1 MSVKLTRRQFA
12 RFSALA
18 TTAAAMAAC
27 GGAAPAATT
36 APEPAATVAPAA
48 TAAPAATTAPAAATA
63 PAAVASKYKEAP
75 VLAAMV
81 EAGDLPPVDQRLPV
95 NPKVI
100 PCFDQ
105 IGKHG
110 GIWNRADTDA
120 GSIGHHHGAEGLL
133 RYGPGPEYALEPNLA
148 ESYEISDDGKVF
160 TFHLREGVRWSDGE
174 PFTADDI
181 MYWYNDVFMN
191 EEISPSKAR
200 WLQPGGVVV
209 QTEKIDDYTVKFTF
223 GVPYGLFLDQLAFNG
238 TGIVSYPKHY
248 MSQFHVNYADADE
261 LTQMVKDAG
270 FEQWYQLHGAKPNR
284 QRNPDYPTMSPWHI
298 TSADWTTVAVA
309 DRNPYYW
316 EVDEEGNQLP
326 YFDEVH
332 WNIVQAADMIPM
344 KIVTGE
350 VDMQAWSTGISN
362 YTLYMESREK
372 GGFDVGIWDY
382 GGSGTSLH
390 INQAKKVDAA
400 DAVAVEMRN
409 LLKNLDLR
417 IALSKA
423 VDRDDINE
431 LVYMGLSDPA
441 IDVYPDVVK
450 NDPVI
455 QDYYTLDPDR
465 ANAIL
470 DELGMTERDGD
481 GMRLTPEGN
490 RFDMSMIGLPMYA
503 IHQDVAEVVVEYWRE
518 IGIRSTM
525 DWIAIELWWPRV
537 QEGDYDIAAY
547 ESDYS
552 SGNVY
557 RLTYPRAYFPV
568 ETSTYWAG
576 AWGTWYSYAGQ
587 QGEEPDVEDG
597 KRLQD
602 LYDQVLQTVD
612 ADAKT
617 AIMDEVFGIVAK
629 NLWPIHTVGNRPEPC
644 IVKHNVINV
653 PEEGTCWWPVYG
665 QRTTRPEQ
673 YSFTDV

>member
-1 MSVKLTRRQFA
+1 MSDIFTRRQFV

-27 GGAAPAATT
+27 GGA
-36 APEPAATVAPAA
+36 
-48 TAAPAATTAPAAATA
+48 PAATTAPAEATA
-63 PAAVASKYKEAP
+63 PEAPVSKYKEAP
-75 VLAAMV
+75 MLAAKV
-81 EAGDLPPVDQRLPV
+81 EAGDLPPVDQRLPK

-120 GSIGHHHGAEGLL
+120 SSIGHHHGAEGLL
-133 RYGPGPEYALEPNLA
+133 RYGPGPAYELEPNLA
-148 ESYEISDDGKVF
+148 ESYEISEEGKVF
-160 TFHLREGVRWSDGE
+160 TFKLREGVRWSDGE

-181 MYWYNDVFMN
+181 MYWYDDVFMN
-191 EEISPSKAR
+191 EEISPAKAR
-200 WLQPGGVVV
+200 WLQPGGELVVV
-209 QTEKIDDYTVKFTF
+209 EKVDDYTVKFTF
-223 GVPYGLFLDQLAFNG
+223 AVPYGLFLDQLAFNG
-238 TGIVSYPKHY
+238 TTIVSYPKHY
-248 MSQFHVNYADADE
+248 MSQFHKDYVDADE
-261 LTQMVKDAG
+261 LAAMVADAG

-284 QRNPDYPTMSPWHI
+284 QRNPDYPTLSPWVI
-298 TSADWTTVAVA
+298 TTDDWTTVAVA
-309 DRNPYYW
+309 ERNAFYW

-326 YFDEVH
+326 YFDKVH

-362 YTLYMESREK
+362 YTLYMEGREK
-372 GGFDVGIWDY
+372 GGYEVGIWDY

-390 INQAKKVDAA
+390 VNQAKRVDPADAA
-400 DAVAVEMRN
+400 AVELRS
-409 LLKNLDLR
+409 LLKNLDFSV
-417 IALSKA
+417 ALSKA
-423 VDRDDINE
+423 IDRDDINE

-441 IDVYPDVVK
+441 IDVYPESVK

-455 QDYYTLDPDR
+455 QDYYTLDVDR
-465 ANAIL
+465 ANEIL
-470 DELGMTERDGD
+470 DSIGMTERDGD

-490 RFDMSMIGLPMYA
+490 RLEVTLVGLPMYA
-503 IHQDVAEVVVEYWRE
+503 IHQDVAEVIVEYWKE
-518 IGIRSTM
+518 IGVRANM

-537 QEGDYDIAAY
+537 EDGDYDIAAY

-552 SGNVY
+552 SGNTY

-576 AWGTWYSYAGQ
+576 AWGTWYAYAGL

-597 KRLQD
+597 KRLMD
-602 LYDQVLQTVD
+602 LYDQVIQTVD
-612 ADAKT
+612 DDAKS

-644 IVKHNVINV
+644 IVKSNVGNV
-653 PEEGTCWWPVYG
+653 PEVGTCWWPVYG

-673 YSFTDV
+673 YFFTDI